1 MDGKIFEKLIEVS
14 ECAFFISKPGGEME
28 ITYASKK
35 FYSILQYTKE
45 EFQEKFK
52 NSLMAVILPE
62 EKQKVKNLIARQFAA
77 GGAVNIDYR
86 MAFNFSENPV
96 TYVGKQIFLFLPG
109 HNKIQEQC

>member
-45 EFQEKFK
+45 EFQEVIRFMRHMKKRK
-52 NSLMAVILPE
+52 NV
-62 EKQKVKNLIARQFAA
+62 QN
-77 GGAVNIDYR
+77 
-86 MAFNFSENPV
+86 
-96 TYVGKQIFLFLPG
+96 
-109 HNKIQEQC
+109 

>member
-52 NSLMAVILPE
+52 NSLMAVILP
-62 EKQKVKNLIARQFAA
+62 ATSFASGNKA
-77 GGAVNIDYR
+77 PLSTESLR
-86 MAFNFSENPV
+86 
-96 TYVGKQIFLFLPG
+96 FLF
-109 HNKIQEQC
+109 IQQ

>member
-45 EFQEKFK
+45 EFH
-52 NSLMAVILPE
+52 
-62 EKQKVKNLIARQFAA
+62 
-77 GGAVNIDYR
+77 
-86 MAFNFSENPV
+86 
-96 TYVGKQIFLFLPG
+96 VG
-109 HNKIQEQC
+109 